1 MNDAEVR
8 FEREDAEGLV
18 AVGTY
23 LCDAVKRFGI
33 KFEGDCVAGANEH
46 FCEVEIREGT
56 SLLSPPTNAEKEFIE
71 GAGLGQHWRL
81 ACHAKIERPGEIVVM
96 TKEKKATAEEEK
108 DQYEEYRKRFEDL
121 PLDKKMSEL
130 IRLEA
135 VALSETLNY
144 VANSPYTIVDK
155 IMDVMAGFGF
165 KLEREKKESARPEEH
180 RTNGNKSEPSA
191 SGENGEKAESRAKDD

>member
-18 AVGTY
+18 AIGSY
-23 LCDAVKRFGI
+23 LSDAAKRLGVKFDN
-33 KFEGDCVAGANEH
+33 ECVPSANEH
-46 FCEVEIREGT
+46 FCEVEIREG
-56 SLLSPPTNAEKEFIE
+56 SLLLSTPTNTESEFIK
-71 GAGLGQHWRL
+71 GAGLGGNWRL

-144 VANSPYTIVDK
+144 VANSPYTLVDK

-165 KLEREKKESARPEEH
+165 NLEKEKKESAKPEEH
-180 RTNGNKSEPSA
+180 RTNGHKSETSE
-191 SGENGEKAESRAKDD
+191 SGESGSEAEKEKKDV

>member
-8 FEREDAEGLV
+8 FEREDSEGLV
-18 AVGTY
+18 AVGSY
-23 LCDAVKRFGI
+23 LSDAAKRFGV
-33 KFEGDCVAGANEH
+33 KFENECVPSANEH
-46 FCEVEIREGT
+46 FCEIEIREGS
-56 SLLSPPTNAEKEFIE
+56 SLLSTPTNAETEFIKT
-71 GAGLGQHWRL
+71 AGLSENWRL

-96 TKEKKATAEEEK
+96 TKEKKASAEEEK

-144 VANSPYTIVDK
+144 VANSPYTLVDK

-165 KLEREKKESARPEEH
+165 KLEKEKKESAKPEEH
-180 RTNGNKSEPSA
+180 RTNGHKSETSE
-191 SGENGEKAESRAKDD
+191 SGDAGSEAEKETKDV